1 MFWAVSSVGR
11 ASRLHGGLPPITK
24 TQIINAESAADAKE
38 KVISYCNEQLVD
50 NDRLKEITEV
60 KISNAKDA
68 ITEIKN
74 KDLPNGRPGNPV
86 SS

>member
-1 MFWAVSSVGR
+1 MTNLYKVKVDVVEKSTSSR
-11 ASRLHGGLPPITK
+11 EE
-24 TQIINAESAADAKE
+24 IINAESAADAKE

-74 KDLPNGRPGNPV
+74 KDLPNARPGNPV